1 MHGEN
6 TPELSET
13 VALPGPW
20 LRLVDRRFGP
30 GLRRTPVRLAEVL
43 RLSNTDGRTD
53 VRTSRGRG
61 LLSHLDLD
69 HGMLAVALLA
79 GTVLRVAQLGRV
91 GLNSDEA
98 VYAGQSASLM
108 GNPHF
113 TANFP
118 VVRAHPLLFQLAAA
132 PLYRAGNSGPRS
144 AWARSCWSSCWVGC
158 STRLAR
164 VR

>member
-1 MHGEN
+1 M
-6 TPELSET
+6 
-13 VALPGPW
+13 
-20 LRLVDRRFGP
+20 
-30 GLRRTPVRLAEVL
+30 L

-53 VRTSRGRG
+53 VGTSRGRG

-79 GTVLRVAQLGRV
+79 GTILRVAQLGRV

-118 VVRAHPLLFQLAAA
+118 VVRAHPLLFQLARGTAVPQRHPRCPGRYLGAA
-132 PLYRAGNSGPRS
+132 FG
-144 AWARSCWSSCWVGC
+144 VGTVLLVFVLGRC

-164 VR
+164 VRSRRCCWQ